1 MDYGFIKVAAATP
14 EIRVADCAY
23 NTEAVLS
30 LWKEADALGCHLVA
44 FPELVLTGS
53 TCGDLFLHKTLLDG
67 ALAGLKKLVEESNSL
82 NSNGSTAIP
91 LIHQRKL

>member
-1 MDYGFIKVAAATP
+1 MNYGFIKVAAATP

-82 NSNGSTAIP
+82 TTFLLLVFP
-91 LIHQRKL
+91 